1 MFDLVEAVVKGF
13 IRSYS
18 TSHPAESGVRFRSS
32 ALDRSVLIVAT
43 CSHTQLTPHTLQNP
57 VYDLDLIVVS
67 TSLTFEGIMLSA
79 KQPNITGGFLVFIRV
94 WHFIRVGHGVHE
106 IDDKVLQE
114 LAEDEE
120 GGIRHPA

>member
-1 MFDLVEAVVKGF
+1 MLLWRLRLEPTCHLAAAWMS
-13 IRSYS
+13 IRSC
-18 TSHPAESGVRFRSS
+18 A
-32 ALDRSVLIVAT
+32 
-43 CSHTQLTPHTLQNP
+43 HTLQNP
-57 VYDLDLIVVS
+57 VYVLDLIVVS

-79 KQPNITGGFLVFIRV
+79 KQPNITGGFLVFMRV